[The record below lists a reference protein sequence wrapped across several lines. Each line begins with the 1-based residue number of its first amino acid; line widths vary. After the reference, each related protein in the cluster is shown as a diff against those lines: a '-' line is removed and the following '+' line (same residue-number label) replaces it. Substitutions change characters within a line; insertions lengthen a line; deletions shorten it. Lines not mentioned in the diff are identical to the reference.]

1 MAIVEDALV
10 VRMEASLRKFE
21 RQMAGGRMAAVK
33 AAKDS
38 EAAWTRASTQ
48 LTANANRAASGMS
61 RMFDVSRGG
70 RFVIQNTAN
79 QLGDMAVQLESGT
92 NGFRVMGQQLP
103 QILGGFGALGGSL
116 GILAPL
122 LGTVAAIGLPLA
134 GMFFAMGGDAEKSSE
149 KVKTFADRLSDAEG
163 AIGRAGAAAEM
174 LGEQGLDRLADRF
187 GEVSDQVLDLAM
199 ALYEIEERAA
209 KVKVGNITSEVSEGI
224 SQAIEAAAGAV
235 DSALA
240 QAGTAAAQEAA
251 AAYREEIEALQRD
264 FDQRQSMG
272 GFILPGELEELAV
285 MRQELAAMEGD
296 LANIGALAGEIKL
309 SPDLLSGLYEAQ
321 AALKAA
327 SDAGDFFE
335 VADQLSVIRGLLE
348 EAGIALSQELLDK
361 IAEGESLTQVLAATM
376 AEAKAAA
383 EGLAS
388 VDMAG
393 AIGGAV
399 SEAVKLSAYLG
410 ISLDTA
416 RKLAALGPQGGPV
429 PEEVGRGGARDP
441 RTMGG
446 SAFDWQTAEAG
457 VFLDNYKP
465 PRAAR
470 GGRGGGRGGGKEEPD
485 LFEAA
490 EKQLTQL
497 NRQIE
502 AIGKTKAEVAE
513 LTARYK
519 LLDEAK
525 KRNIDLDQ
533 RQVGTGETV
542 RQEIDRQAAAI
553 GELTQQYDQAQE
565 RAAFFNQQQQALKD
579 GLIDA
584 IVEGE
589 NLAGVLGNLAKALA
603 KAALEAALFNSGPLG
618 GGGGGGN
625 FLSEA
630 FSFLTG
636 GGGGGGI
643 TVPQNVLA
651 AAASFD
657 GGGYTGSGSRSGGLD
672 GKGGFMALLHPNET
686 VFDHTKGQ
694 SAPSGRS
701 QIVVSLSPELEARI
715 LERASNQSIEITR
728 AGLDQ
733 FSGETFTNL
742 SNASRA
748 DPRLKRT

>member
-1 MAIVEDALV
+1 MATVEDALV

-38 EAAWTRASTQ
+38 EVAWTRASSQ
-48 LTANANRAASGMS
+48 ITANTNRAATGMS

-92 NGFRVMGQQLP
+92 NAFRVMGQQLP
-103 QILGGFGALGGSL
+103 QILGGFSALGGSL
-116 GILAPL
+116 GILGPL

-134 GMFFAMGGDAEKSSE
+134 GMFFMMGKDAENSGE
-149 KVKTFADRLSDAEG
+149 KVKTFADRLSDAEA
-163 AIGRAGAAAEM
+163 AIGRAAAAAE
-174 LGEQGLDRLADRF
+174 LASEQGLEQLGDRF
-187 GEVSDQVLDLAM
+187 GDISEEVRALA
-199 ALYEIEERAA
+199 LELFKIEERAA
-209 KVKVGNITSEVSEGI
+209 RIKVGEITGEVTESI
-224 SQAIEAAAGAV
+224 RQAVEAAAGAV

-240 QAGTAAAQEAA
+240 QAGTSAAQEGAA
-251 AAYREEIEALQRD
+251 KLRAEIEAMQSEFGQR
-264 FDQRQSMG
+264 RSMG
-272 GFILPGELEELAV
+272 GFIDSGELKILQQ
-285 MRQELAAMEGD
+285 MREELAAMEGNF
-296 LANIGALAGEIKL
+296 ANIGSLADDIKL
-309 SPDLLSGLYEAQ
+309 PPELLAGLYEAQ
-321 AALKAA
+321 TTLEAAKE
-327 SDAGDFFE
+327 AGDFTA
-335 VADQLSVIRGLLE
+335 VADQLSIIRDLMQ
-348 EAGIALSQELLDK
+348 EAGDVFGQDVVDSVTL
-361 IAEGESLTQVLAATM
+361 AEEQARLM
-376 AEAKAAA
+376 AEAMEDGKAAA
-383 EGLAS
+383 EGIAS
-388 VDMAG
+388 ADMTG
-393 AIGGAV
+393 AIGGAAG
-399 SEAVKLSAYLG
+399 EAARLATNLG

-429 PEEVGRGGARDP
+429 PKEVGRGDARDP
-441 RTMGG
+441 RSMGG

-457 VFLDNYKP
+457 VFLDNYKA
-465 PRAAR
+465 PRTAR
-470 GGRGGGRGGGKEEPD
+470 GGRGGGKEQPD
-485 LFEAA
+485 LFDSA
-490 EKQLTQL
+490 EKQITQL

-502 AIGKTKAEVAE
+502 AMGKTKAEVAE

-525 KRNIDLDQ
+525 KRNIDLDKIQ
-533 RQVGTGETV
+533 AGTGETV

-553 GELTQQYDQAQE
+553 GELTKQYDDAQE
-565 RAAFFNQQQQALKD
+565 RAAFFNQQQRALTD
-579 GLIDA
+579 GLLDA

-603 KAALEAALFNSGPLG
+603 KAALEAALFNSGPFSGGQGKGLLG
-618 GGGGGGN
+618 GILGKIFPG
-625 FLSEA
+625 
-630 FSFLTG
+630 G

-694 SAPSGRS
+694 AGPGGRS

-728 AGLDQ
+728 AGLEQ
-733 FSGETFTNL
+733 FSGEPLTQ
-742 SNASRA
+742 AVRA
-748 DPRLKRT
+748 QQADQRLVKS

>member
-1 MAIVEDALV
+1 MATVEDALV

-38 EAAWTRASTQ
+38 EVAWTRASSQ
-48 LTANANRAASGMS
+48 ITANTNRAATGMA

-92 NGFRVMGQQLP
+92 NAFRVMGQQLP
-103 QILGGFGALGGSL
+103 QILGGFSALGGSL

-134 GMFFAMGGDAEKSSE
+134 GMFFMMGKDAENSGE
-149 KVKTFADRLSDAEG
+149 KVKTFADRLSDAEA
-163 AIGRAGAAAEM
+163 AIGRAGTAAEM
-174 LGEQGLDRLADRF
+174 LGEQGLDQLANRF

-240 QAGTAAAQEAA
+240 QAGTAAAQERAEKLRA
-251 AAYREEIEALQRD
+251 EIEALERE
-264 FDQRQSMG
+264 FDQRRSIG
-272 GFILPGELEELAV
+272 GFIMPGELEMLQQ
-285 MRQELAAMEGD
+285 MREELAATEGD
-296 LANIGALAGEIKL
+296 LANIGSLASEIKL

-335 VADQLSVIRGLLE
+335 VADQLSVIRNLLQ
-348 EAGIALSQELLDK
+348 EAGIVLSQELLNK

-376 AEAKAAA
+376 AEAKSAA

-399 SEAVKLSAYLG
+399 SEAVKLSSYLG

-416 RKLAALGPQGGPV
+416 RKLAALGPQGAPV
-429 PEEVGRGGARDP
+429 PSQGGRSGARDP

-446 SAFDWQTAEAG
+446 SALDWQTAEATT
-457 VFLDNYKP
+457 FLDNYKA
-465 PRAAR
+465 PRTAR
-470 GGRGGGRGGGKEEPD
+470 GGRGGGKEQPD
-485 LFEAA
+485 LFDSA
-490 EKQLTQL
+490 EKQITQL

-502 AIGKTKAEVAE
+502 AMGKTKAEVAE

-525 KRNIDLDQ
+525 KRNIDLDKMQ
-533 RQVGTGETV
+533 AGTGETV

-553 GELTQQYDQAQE
+553 GELTKQYDDAQE

-579 GLIDA
+579 GLLDA

-603 KAALEAALFNSGPLG
+603 KAALEAALFNSGPFSGGQGKGLLG
-618 GGGGGGN
+618 GILGKI
-625 FLSEA
+625 FP
-630 FSFLTG
+630 G

-694 SAPSGRS
+694 AGPGGRS

-728 AGLDQ
+728 AGLEQ
-733 FSGETFTNL
+733 FSGEPLTQ
-742 SNASRA
+742 AVRA
-748 DPRLKRT
+748 QQADQRLVKS

>member
-1 MAIVEDALV
+1 MATVEDALV

-38 EAAWTRASTQ
+38 EVAWTRASSQ
-48 LTANANRAASGMS
+48 ITANTNRAATGMA

-92 NGFRVMGQQLP
+92 NAFRVMGQQLP

-116 GILAPL
+116 GILGPL

-134 GMFFAMGGDAEKSSE
+134 GMFFMMGKDAEKSGE
-149 KVKTFADRLSDAEG
+149 KVKTFADRLSDAEA
-163 AIGRAGAAAEM
+163 AIGRAAAAAE
-174 LGEQGLDRLADRF
+174 LASEQGLEQLGDRF
-187 GEVSDQVLDLAM
+187 GDISEEVRALA
-199 ALYEIEERAA
+199 LELFKIEERAA
-209 KVKVGNITSEVSEGI
+209 RIKVGEITGEVSDSI
-224 SQAIEAAAGAV
+224 RQAIEAAAGAV

-240 QAGTAAAQEAA
+240 QAGTSSAQEAA
-251 AAYREEIEALQRD
+251 AAFRAEIEALQRD
-264 FDQRQSMG
+264 IDQRQASGM
-272 GFILPGELEELAV
+272 FVQPGELAILQK
-285 MRQELAAMEGD
+285 MREELAAMEGNF
-296 LANIGALAGEIKL
+296 ANIGTLADDIKL
-309 SPDLLSGLYEAQ
+309 PPELLAGLYEAQ
-321 AALKAA
+321 AALQAA
-327 SDAGDFFE
+327 TDAGDFAG
-335 VADQLSVIRGLLE
+335 VADQWAIIRDLMIKAGDVFEQKVVDEVVFAE
-348 EAGIALSQELLDK
+348 EQARLFAKAMDDG
-361 IAEGESLTQVLAATM
+361 
-376 AEAKAAA
+376 KAAA
-383 EGLAS
+383 EGIAS
-388 VDMAG
+388 ADMTG
-393 AIGGAV
+393 AIGGAAG
-399 SEAVKLSAYLG
+399 EAARLATNLG

-416 RKLAALGPQGGPV
+416 RKLAALGPQGGPA
-429 PEEVGRGGARDP
+429 PTEVGRGGARDP

-446 SAFDWQTAEAG
+446 GALDWKTAEAG
-457 VFLDNYKP
+457 VFLDNYKA
-465 PRAAR
+465 PRSAR
-470 GGRGGGRGGGKEEPD
+470 GGRGGGKEQPD
-485 LFEAA
+485 LFDSA

-502 AIGKTKAEVAE
+502 AMGKTRAEVAE

-525 KRNIDLDQ
+525 KRNIDLDKMQ
-533 RQVGTGETV
+533 AGTGETV

-553 GELTQQYDQAQE
+553 GELTKQYDDAQE

-603 KAALEAALFNSGPLG
+603 KAALEAALFNSGPFSGGSGKGLLG
-618 GGGGGGN
+618 GILGRI
-625 FLSEA
+625 FP
-630 FSFLTG
+630 G

-643 TVPQNVLA
+643 TVPTSVLSA
-651 AAASFD
+651 VAPSFD
-657 GGGYTGSGSRSGGLD
+657 GGGYTGSGSRSGGID
-672 GKGGFMALLHPNET
+672 GKGGFLATLHPNET

-694 SAPSGRS
+694 GAGGGQS
-701 QIVVSLSPELEARI
+701 QIIVSLSPELEARI

-728 AGLDQ
+728 AGLNE

-742 SNASRA
+742 ANASRA
-748 DPRLKRT
+748 DPRLKKS